1 MPDFY
6 QMWFFTLCTSISDI
20 LGPSSSYTQAHRLG
34 EEREKKKKKTLASRG
49 SPVIVTIQ
57 DWRVFL

>member
-20 LGPSSSYTQAHRLG
+20 LGPSTQAGGR
-34 EEREKKKKKTLASRG
+34 KKKNKTLASRG
-49 SPVIVTIQ
+49 SPVKVTIQ
-57 DWRVFL
+57 D